1 MRSLEVTRLVVFV
14 AAATVVMYAVFV
26 LASASAPA
34 VAGGTTYTVTNLD
47 DPGDGTCNASCT
59 LREAIDAANGGQ
71 GNTIAF
77 SVPGCPPACTIV
89 PGSALPAITQLG
101 TRIDGTTQPGYDGFP
116 LIVIDGT
123 GLPAGTDGLTTT
135 AEGSTF
141 AGLWITNFPG
151 HGIDASSPTRQFL
164 TLDHVVSQIN
174 GADGLNAAVSSTL
187 MVTGGVFFGNGASG
201 IYASDSTVG
210 SATFSGA
217 SASGNGFDGINV
229 AVSGSLVVEDG
240 EFSSNG
246 ASGVY
251 AANSTATSV
260 EVTDNTVQ
268 DNGFDGVKVA
278 ASGTLTVETN
288 TLAGNVAA
296 GLFAGSS
303 TVANATLFGNSISDN
318 GFDGANVAVSGT
330 LNATGNLIYDN
341 AAAGLYAGGT
351 ATASGVVAE
360 NGIGRNTGSGVVLN
374 GGGVAVHHN
383 HIAGNGAGVG
393 NAGGGMLGAENN
405 WWGCNEGPGQP
416 GCDTTTGS
424 VDADPWLVLELTVD
438 PDTVA
443 PGGTSTLTGSV
454 IMNSDGLDVSAGG
467 HLPNIVEIVFQTNS
481 GLLAGITVPKVLMD
495 GVATALFTA
504 STSPGAVQVSVSL
517 DNAVVLGQ
525 ITVTEAASP
534 TPTPTPSPTASP
546 TGSPATVA
554 WGDGNCSGSAD
565 PVDSLLTLRY
575 DAGLSAET
583 GTCPEMG
590 EVVDVQGASLHPWG
604 DVDCSGA
611 VDPVDSL
618 KLLRFDAGLSVQQ
631 GAGCPQMGAQVAIG
645 P

>member
-1 MRSLEVTRLVVFV
+1 V
-14 AAATVVMYAVFV
+14 A
-26 LASASAPA
+26 
-34 VAGGTTYTVTNLD
+34 
-47 DPGDGTCNASCT
+47 
-59 LREAIDAANGGQ
+59 RE
-71 GNTIAF
+71 
-77 SVPGCPPACTIV
+77 
-89 PGSALPAITQLG
+89 

-141 AGLWITNFPG
+141 AGLWITDFPG
-151 HGIDASSPTRQFL
+151 HGIDASGPTRQSL
-164 TLDHVVSQIN
+164 TLDRVIAEAN
-174 GADGLNAAVSSTL
+174 GVDGLNAAVSSTL
-187 MVTGGVFFGNGASG
+187 TVTGSRFLLNGGSGV
-201 IYASDSTVG
+201 YASNSTVNTAMFTG
-210 SATFSGA
+210 GA
-217 SASGNGFDGINV
+217 ASGNGVDGINV
-229 AVSGSLVVEDG
+229 AVSGLLVLENNEV
-240 EFSSNG
+240 SSNG

-260 EVTDNTVQ
+260 EVTDNTVLG
-268 DNGFDGVKVA
+268 NGYDGVKVA

-288 TLAGNVAA
+288 TLENNAAA

-303 TVANATLFGNSISDN
+303 TVGNATLYGNSIGDN

-341 AAAGLYAGGT
+341 AAAGLYAGAT

-360 NGIGRNTGSGVVLN
+360 NGIAGNTGTGLVLN
-374 GGGVAVHHN
+374 GGGVTVHHN
-383 HIAGNGAGVG
+383 HIAGNGAGVEI
-393 NAGGGMLGAENN
+393 AGAGLLGAEDN

-424 VDADPWLVLELTVD
+424 VDADPWLVLDLTVD

-443 PGGTSTLTGSV
+443 PGGTSTLTGRV
-454 IMNSDGLDVSAGG
+454 IMNSDGLDASAGG
-467 HLPNIVEIVFQTNS
+467 HLPNILEITFSTNS
-481 GLLAGITVPKVLMD
+481 GLLAGIAVDKPLID

-504 STSPGAVQVSVSL
+504 SSSPGTVPVGAAL
-517 DNAVVLGQ
+517 DNASVVFQ

-546 TGSPATVA
+546 TPAPTTVA

-631 GAGCPQMGAQVAIG
+631 GAGCPQMGSQVVIG